1 MPFIQHNGK
10 RVLFIHIPKA
20 GGTSVESWMK
30 GIAPLRLFSIGVPH
44 ASRCTPQHFRAQDI
58 RALLGE
64 GLFDYALTI
73 VRNPYDRIES
83 EYRMQ
88 AQMAKESFWK
98 GLPAFSHWVEENLE
112 RQKHDKFHLDNHLRP
127 QWEFLGKDVE
137 VFRIEDGL
145 AAPLAAMAD
154 RLGVQP
160 PEIPPH
166 ELRSDALEIDW
177 GPADRIR
184 VHEHYARDFEAFN
197 YPHQT
202 T

>member
-30 GIAPLRLFSIGVPH
+30 GIAPLRLFSMGVPH

-64 GLFDYALTI
+64 GFFDYALTI
-73 VRNPYDRIES
+73 VRNPYDRIAS
-83 EYRMQ
+83 EYRMR
-88 AQMAKESFWK
+88 AQLAKESFWK
-98 GLPAFSHWVEENLE
+98 GLPAFSAWIEENLD
-112 RQKHDKFHLDNHLRP
+112 RQKREKFHLDNHLRP

-137 VFRIEDGL
+137 VFRLEDGL
-145 AAPLAAMAD
+145 AAPLAAMAS
-154 RLGVQP
+154 RLGVEP

-166 ELRSDALEIDW
+166 ELRSDVLEIDW
-177 GPADRIR
+177 EPSDRIR
-184 VHEHYARDFEAFN
+184 VQDHYARDFETFG
-197 YPHQT
+197 YPT
-202 T
+202 DF